1 MQEHIYFDGCQRK
14 TRLCILLILSMFIL
28 LSSVISCRDAGQ
40 FSVGK
45 NAPNQTT
52 PELAVKS
59 LLKAFSEKDI
69 SAVEQLALPE
79 DSSNQIVIKGF
90 QKAIEEGVTMEFAD
104 IEIKVKEDSPNLAQV
119 QVSFQQI
126 IRIDDQIIS
135 NERSGALYTLVKRDD
150 EWYFVGLGQFPPPG
164 WIER

>member
-1 MQEHIYFDGCQRK
+1 MQEYICFGACQQK
-14 TRLCILLILSMFIL
+14 TKLHILLILSMLIL
-28 LSSVISCRDAGQ
+28 LLFVTSCRDTEK
-40 FSVGK
+40 FSEEK
-45 NAPNQTT
+45 NTPNQAT

-69 SAVEQLALPE
+69 STVKQLTLPK

-90 QKAIEEGVTMEFAD
+90 QKAIEEGVSMEFAD
-104 IEIKVKEDSPNLAQV
+104 IEIKVKEDSPNLARV
-119 QVSFQQI
+119 QVSFHQI

-135 NERSGALYTLVKRDD
+135 NERSGALYTVVKQDD
-150 EWYFVGLGQFPPPG
+150 KWYFVGLGQFPPPE

>member
-1 MQEHIYFDGCQRK
+1 MQEYTCFGTCQQK
-14 TRLCILLILSMFIL
+14 TKLHILLILSMLIL
-28 LSSVISCRDAGQ
+28 LLFVTSCGDTEK
-40 FSVGK
+40 FSEEK
-45 NAPNQTT
+45 NTPNQAT

-69 SAVEQLALPE
+69 SAVKQLTLPK

-90 QKAIEEGVTMEFAD
+90 QKAIEEGVSMEFAD
-104 IEIKVKEDSPNLAQV
+104 IEIKVKEDSPNLARV
-119 QVSFQQI
+119 QVSFHQI

-135 NERSGALYTLVKRDD
+135 NERSGALYTLVKQDD
-150 EWYFVGLGQFPPPG
+150 KWYFVGLGQFPPPE